1 VDISYRYRKIHCTR
15 LCGCAAAY
23 WHHTVV
29 CLSVCLWHS
38 LSSVHLPELRGRVA
52 ARWLSNLCSTSFLAW
67 LQCVVHSTAWHITH
81 TNTHPLITTYQTVS
95 FIKSYPAYTS
105 STSMDWFY
113 GYLDL
118 DTAHSHLA
126 SWHNAEQSI
135 MVLAINRWLR
145 ACVKAKDEHFEYI
158 PVIILFLH
166 VTENNV

>member
-1 VDISYRYRKIHCTR
+1 
-15 LCGCAAAY
+15 
-23 WHHTVV
+23 
-29 CLSVCLWHS
+29 
-38 LSSVHLPELRGRVA
+38 
-52 ARWLSNLCSTSFLAW
+52 
-67 LQCVVHSTAWHITH
+67 
-81 TNTHPLITTYQTVS
+81 
-95 FIKSYPAYTS
+95 
-105 STSMDWFY
+105 
-113 GYLDL
+113 L